1 MNSNKRKYYRLHAI
15 ISYFL
20 SYLFRMNLK
29 HLSFLIA
36 GLFLSFS
43 SYAQGLNTITLFFTD
58 SATSEPIEGVVVNCI
73 TNNTSAVSDNAGKA
87 IFSLNSKLQ
96 RVEFFYSNITYKSSN
111 LVLEVNTNN
120 EIVKVRLSKKV
131 NLMNA
136 IQIEDKEARRSNMIR
151 IDPKFAIVSPT
162 TGGIESILKTLPGL
176 SSNNELSSQ
185 YNVRGGN
192 YDENL
197 IYVND
202 VEIYRPFLVRSGQQE
217 GLSFINPDLVSG
229 LQFSAGGFEA
239 RYGDKLSSVLDI
251 TYRKPRGFEASAT
264 ATILG
269 SSAHIGN
276 RSKDAR
282 FTYITGIRYR
292 TNRYLLGSLD
302 TQGDYRPLFVDGQ
315 CYLNFDYST
324 NWSFSFLGNAAYNRY
339 QFNPEDRETSFGT
352 IQIAKKIFID
362 FDGQEKNEYE
372 TYLGAFTAT
381 NKPNEKVTLKYIV
394 SAFRSFE
401 IERQNV
407 LGRYNIYDVNNDLG
421 SDSLGD
427 TTNLTGIGQFLNHS
441 RNRLTATV
449 VTAEHKGFYE
459 KLKWGLKFQNEQIND
474 VISEWTMQDSSG
486 YTLKYSETEINLQNV
501 IKQKIDINSNRTQGY
516 IQSSWLWEGAT
527 EYSLTTGVRGN
538 YWSLN
543 NQFVVSPRASFS
555 IKPNWQK
562 DFLFRFASGLYQQPP
577 FYRELRDFTGKLF
590 SRNKAQSSLHFVA
603 GSDYNFTAWNRPFKF
618 TSEIYFKYL
627 YNLIPY
633 TIDNVRIR
641 YYANQRANGYATG
654 IDLKLNGEIVK
665 GAESWVSISVMK
677 TSENIKGDFVTRY
690 YNAEGKRV
698 AANSGDTASSTKTN
712 VGFIPRLADQRVN
725 FGLFFQDYVP
735 KFPTFK
741 VHINLLFG
749 SGFPFGPNTYIRAA
763 DTLRIPPYR
772 RVDIGFSKQLIGEGM
787 KHNRPKFLKHFKSA
801 WISLEVFNL
810 LAIQNTI
817 SYFWVK
823 DYSDISY
830 PIPNYL
836 TNRQLNVKLYVLF

>member
-1 MNSNKRKYYRLHAI
+1 MAIKKYLLLLFSFLLSVSAYAQTQNKVLFVLSDSLTNENIDGVVITCKTNGATAITDASGKAQFLLNSNIAKAEF
-15 ISYFL
+15 YFAVL
-20 SYLFRMNLK
+20 GYKEQNL
-29 HLSFLIA
+29 
-36 GLFLSFS
+36 
-43 SYAQGLNTITLFFTD
+43 
-58 SATSEPIEGVVVNCI
+58 VVNI
-73 TNNTSAVSDNAGKA
+73 SSSETTIKTKLARKIKMIDAV
-87 IFSLNSKLQ
+87 
-96 RVEFFYSNITYKSSN
+96 
-111 LVLEVNTNN
+111 
-120 EIVKVRLSKKV
+120 
-131 NLMNA
+131 
-136 IQIEDKEARRSNMIR
+136 QIEDKEARRSNMIR
-151 IDPKFAIVSPT
+151 LDSKLTVVLPA
-162 TGGIESILKTLPGL
+162 TGGVESLLKTLPGV
-176 SSNNELSSQ
+176 SSNNEMSSQ

-202 VEIYRPFLVRSGQQE
+202 IEIYRPFLVRSGQQE
-217 GLSFINPDLVSG
+217 GLSFINSDMVSG

-264 ATILG
+264 TTLLG
-269 SSAHIGN
+269 STAHIGG

-282 FTYITGIRYR
+282 FTYITGVRYR
-292 TNRYLLGSLD
+292 TNRYVLGSLD
-302 TQGDYRPLFVDGQ
+302 TRGDYRPLFVDGQ
-315 CYLNFDYST
+315 CYLNFDAT
-324 NWSFSFLGNAAYNRY
+324 PEWSFSFLGNTAYNRY
-339 QFNPEDRETSFGT
+339 LFSPSDRETSFGT
-352 IQIAKKIFID
+352 IQIAKKIFIK

-372 TYLGAFTAT
+372 TYMGAATAV
-381 NKPNEKVTLKYIV
+381 NKPNDKLTLKYIV

-401 IERQNV
+401 VERQNV
-407 LGRYNIYDVNNDLG
+407 QGRYNIYDVNNDLG

-427 TTNLTGIGQFLNHS
+427 TTNLTGIGRFLNHS

-449 VTAEHKGFYE
+449 LNVEHKGTYE
-459 KLKWGLKFQNEQIND
+459 KIKWGAKLQNEQIND
-474 VISEWTMQDSSG
+474 VISEWTLQDSSG
-486 YTLKYSETEINLQNV
+486 YSLPYSEQEINLINV
-501 IKQKIDINSNRTQGY
+501 IKQKININSYRAQGY
-516 IQSSWLWEGAT
+516 VQNSWLWEGNT
-527 EYSLTTGVRGN
+527 EYSLTTGLRGN

-555 IKPNWQK
+555 IKPNWEK
-562 DFLFRFASGLYQQPP
+562 DMLFRVASGLYQQPP
-577 FYRELRDFTGKLF
+577 FYRELRDFTGTVYTK
-590 SRNKAQSSLHFVA
+590 NKAQSSAHFVA

-618 TSEIYFKYL
+618 TTELYFKYL

-665 GAESWVSISVMK
+665 GAESWVSLSVMK
-677 TSENIKGDFVTRY
+677 TAEDIKGDYSMKY
-690 YNAEGKRV
+690 YNAKGERV
-698 AANSGDTASSTKTN
+698 AKTSDEIVSTTKTN
-712 VGFIPRLADQRVN
+712 VGFIPRLTDQRVN

-749 SGFPFGPNTYIRAA
+749 SGFPYGPNTYTRAA

-787 KHNRPKFLKHFKSA
+787 KHNRPKIFKNFKSA

-823 DYSDISY
+823 DYADIVY

-836 TNRQLNVKLYVLF
+836 TNRQVNIKLHVEF